1 MKKKIAVYANGF
13 SMDSLRLA
21 MEGIK
26 EYAAQKDFDV
36 FVFMSFA
43 SYSEE
48 HGINQGELNIY
59 KLSLVEEYDGAI
71 VFSNH
76 LNSPHTAVEICN
88 EAKEKGVPVVSV
100 GMPIDGIPSVCVTNE
115 EGMRDLVTHLVE
127 KHGVKRIVY
136 LGGTADHPDN
146 IARLETTKQVLKE
159 HGLELAEKDI
169 IYGDWG
175 NNIARELVHELDESE
190 EGLPDA
196 IVAANDIMALA
207 AATELIVMGKKL
219 PDDVIVTGFDNIPYG
234 NVFLPA
240 LTTVDQNFKEIGK
253 TCCEMIFD
261 MMEGRE
267 CNEKTMIPSRFL
279 NGESC
284 GCTEIEYFVGMRKNY
299 CRHSYQRHLDSS
311 ALEMYERI
319 LRSRIADMSD
329 YASLKVSMQEHYSRN
344 NKFEGTEFYI
354 VINSEYF
361 EDAVAKEEELF
372 VNGYS
377 ERMEVIV
384 AVKDSKVVNV
394 GRTNRHELIPQYDK
408 KDGEQHVYYFMPL
421 HHYQHNYGYMAMVDD
436 PPIMKLD
443 MLSPYLEKLQQSLKL
458 LRINLRLDSL
468 NKDLTR
474 IYNRDPMTGLYNRLA
489 YEEKAT
495 ALFEKCKQEKKPML
509 VMFVDINYM
518 KRINDQYGHLHG
530 DNAIKTV
537 AGSIKYILKK
547 DWIGV
552 RFGGDE
558 FLIVGDD
565 CDEEGA
571 IAARHSILAFLELK
585 NHDGSQPYE
594 ISASCGYVI
603 TDPEKPT
610 TLQDYVKEADNIMY
624 KIKQEVHA
632 RDGQPRG

>member
-13 SMDSLRLA
+13 SIDCLRQAMD
-21 MEGIK
+21 GIR
-26 EYAAQKDFDV
+26 EFAAQKDFDV
-36 FVFMSFA
+36 FVFLSFA

-48 HGINQGELNIY
+48 RGINQGELNVY
-59 KLSLVEEYDGAI
+59 KLGHIEDYDGAI

-76 LNSPHTAVEICN
+76 LNCPPAAVEICQR
-88 EAKEKGVPVVSV
+88 AKEAGVPVVSV
-100 GMPIDGIPSVCVTNE
+100 GMPIEGIPSVCVTNE

-127 KHGVKRIVY
+127 DHGVKRIVY

-146 IARLETTKQVLKE
+146 QARLETTKQVLKE
-159 HGLELAEKDI
+159 HGLELKEKDT

-175 NNIARELVHELDESE
+175 NNTARNLVHTLDESE

-207 AATELIVMGKKL
+207 AATELIHMGKKL
-219 PDDVIVTGFDNIPYG
+219 PDDVIITGFDNVPYG
-234 NVFLPA
+234 NVFFPA
-240 LTTVDQNFKEIGK
+240 LTTVDQNYKKIGQA
-253 TCCEMIFD
+253 CCELVFD
-261 MMEGRE
+261 MIEGKE
-267 CNEKTMIPSRFL
+267 CPEKMMIPSRFVR
-279 NGESC
+279 GESC
-284 GCTEIEYFVGMRKNY
+284 RCVDQEYYKEIRDDY
-299 CRHSYQRHLDSS
+299 CRHSYQRHLDST

-319 LRSRIADMSD
+319 LRSRIADMAD
-329 YASLKVSMQEHYSRN
+329 YDSLKASMQEHYSRN
-344 NKFEGTEFYI
+344 NKFEGKEFYI
-354 VINSEYF
+354 VINPEYF

-372 VNGYS
+372 VNGYKKY
-377 ERMEVIV
+377 MEVVV
-384 AVKDSKVVNV
+384 AVKDSKVFDA
-394 GRTNRHELIPQYDK
+394 GRTTRHELIPGYCK
-408 KDGEQHVYYFMPL
+408 KEGEQHVYYFAPL
-421 HHYQHNYGYMAMVDD
+421 HHYQYNYGYMALVDD
-436 PPIMKLD
+436 PPIMQLD
-443 MLSPYLEKLQQSLKL
+443 MFSPYLEKLQQSLKL

-474 IYNRDPMTGLYNRLA
+474 IYNRDPMTGLFNRLA

-495 ALFEKCKQEKKPML
+495 ALFEMCKQEKKPML

-537 AGSIKYILKK
+537 AGSIKYVLKK
-547 DWIGV
+547 NWIGV

-571 IAARHSILAFLELK
+571 IAVRHSILAFLELK

-610 TLQDYVKEADNIMY
+610 SLQDYVKEADNIMY
-624 KIKQEVHA
+624 MIKQEVHA
-632 RDGQPRG
+632 RDGHPRA